1 MWNVKLSGM
10 ASAGTRWKTADLS
23 KMQDKDTT
31 LRAEV
36 ARNILM
42 TGHLGKKKTLDR
54 IQQRFYWPS
63 MFHDV
68 SN

>member
-31 LRAEV
+31 LRQLHETNPGIRGRKEAPEPPRE
-36 ARNILM
+36 AKYGNKM
-42 TGHLGKKKTLDR
+42 NK
-54 IQQRFYWPS
+54 
-63 MFHDV
+63 M
-68 SN
+68 